1 MRYIAA
7 TMQALKPIVG
17 IKLDRLNH
25 DPFLL
30 NTPGASYRLSDG
42 LAGRQEHRWDDY
54 CTKVTAV
61 EPGDQG
67 KDLWIEA
74 LNKTFLGDRELINYV
89 QEVVG
94 LAVIGKVYVEAMI
107 IAYGE
112 GRNGKSTFWN
122 TISRVLGSY
131 GGDVSADT
139 LTVGCRRNVKP
150 EMAELNGVRL
160 ALAKELEEGM
170 RLNTS
175 VVKQLTSTD
184 AILGEKKFCKPA
196 SFIPS
201 HTLVLYTNHLPRV
214 GAMDEGTWRRLI
226 VIPFNAVFEGK
237 GDVKNYTD
245 FLVENA
251 GPYILSWI
259 IEGARRIIQKEFH
272 LNNPAVVQAAIDEYR
287 DESDWFNEFFTECC
301 EADESYTV
309 MSGDLYT
316 EYRAFCLRMGEFAR
330 STAEFYK
337 VLASKGYFKKRVSKG
352 VVIYG
357 LRLKSEFR

>member
-1 MRYIAA
+1 
-7 TMQALKPIVG
+7 
-17 IKLDRLNH
+17 
-25 DPFLL
+25 
-30 NTPGASYRLSDG
+30 
-42 LAGRQEHRWDDY
+42 
-54 CTKVTAV
+54 
-61 EPGDQG
+61 
-67 KDLWIEA
+67 
-74 LNKTFLGDRELINYV
+74 
-89 QEVVG
+89 
-94 LAVIGKVYVEAMI
+94 
-107 IAYGE
+107 
-112 GRNGKSTFWN
+112 
-122 TISRVLGSY
+122 
-131 GGDVSADT
+131 
-139 LTVGCRRNVKP
+139 
-150 EMAELNGVRL
+150 
-160 ALAKELEEGM
+160 
-170 RLNTS
+170 
-175 VVKQLTSTD
+175 
-184 AILGEKKFCKPA
+184 
-196 SFIPS
+196 
-201 HTLVLYTNHLPRV
+201 
-214 GAMDEGTWRRLI
+214 MDEGTWRRLI